1 MFCSDRLRLQ
11 NTDHTIFI
19 TFSLC
24 WLPVFASTSPCNLEI
39 DEMKEEMKKQTL
51 GIDYI
56 GYFKAHFLK
65 NSNKQFCFGITMQ
78 LVTFVGKI

>member
-24 WLPVFASTSPCNLEI
+24 WLLVFASNSPCDLEI

-56 GYFKAHFLK
+56 GYFKAHFK
-65 NSNKQFCFGITMQ
+65 KFQ
-78 LVTFVGKI
+78 